1 MSILDGGKTRV
12 KSVTF
17 AEDKEEETNE
27 QSSQSSD
34 INIERWRDIS
44 IFSGYCAIRNVM
56 DAIYFCVDY
65 SDSNL
70 MNPVHRKDYRSH
82 SFLSSSDSG
91 NENDHS
97 KSFDSKKS
105 NFQEIY
111 TKNVTEKLLS
121 TREYLSKLQPLTY
134 RVEIL
139 QDIFSLLFVNH
150 ECIQESAFYEDIE
163 SGDCDDDRS
172 RHSTVDD
179 MHIHNMSEDSLTS
192 PEILSPAIDQQQ
204 MFILPHDDSGT
215 MLDGFYDEPF
225 QDKKTTRKL
234 VMRQNSLTQKISN
247 QKHDRATDENTGIRN
262 MSSDN
267 LNDKFTDLQ
276 TENVVSETGSTFSTD
291 SSLGLF
297 NLGFLNNEYL
307 VRDILNLLKDALL
320 DLESAQFQIRG
331 SSPEKNNSQRKKLPK
346 DSCYEIIVSLE
357 EPLTNIIQ
365 CSVTKETLHSKIS
378 KLRTFISEA
387 SWRFQLVCH
396 DKIPKK
402 PGEVLLGPVI
412 VSMELH
418 EEEIC
423 TDLIGPKERKK
434 GMSLGNILCKSNT
447 AVLLLILFIFI
458 SNLKLFFF
466 YHA

>member
-1 MSILDGGKTRV
+1 LSILDGGKKRV

-17 AEDKEEETNE
+17 VEDKEEETNE

-70 MNPVHRKDYRSH
+70 MNPVHKKDYRSH
-82 SFLSSSDSG
+82 SLLSCSDSG
-91 NENDHS
+91 NENCHV

-139 QDIFSLLFVNH
+139 QDIFSLLFVKH

-163 SGDCDDDRS
+163 SDDCDDDRS

-179 MHIHNMSEDSLTS
+179 MHINNMSEDSLTS
-192 PEILSPAIDQQQ
+192 SETLSPAINQQQ
-204 MFILPHDDSGT
+204 VFILPPDDPGT
-215 MLDGFYDEPF
+215 MLVGSYDEPF
-225 QDKKTTRKL
+225 QDRKTTRKKL
-234 VMRQNSLTQKISN
+234 VARRNSFTQQISD
-247 QKHDRATDENTGIRN
+247 QKLDRASDEIIRN

-267 LNDKFTDLQ
+267 LNDKITDLQ
-276 TENVVSETGSTFSTD
+276 TENIVSETGSTFSTD

-307 VRDILNLLKDALL
+307 VRDILNLLKDALF
-320 DLESAQFQIRG
+320 DLETAQFQIRG
-331 SSPEKNNSQRKKLPK
+331 STPEKNNSQRKKPQ
-346 DSCYEIIVSLE
+346 DSCYKIIVSLE

-365 CSVTKETLHSKIS
+365 CSVTKETLHSKVS

-387 SWRFQLVCH
+387 SWRFQLVCY

-434 GMSLGNILCKSNT
+434 GMCQGNRLCKSNT
-447 AVLLLILFIFI
+447 AVLL
-458 SNLKLFFF
+458 
-466 YHA
+466 

>member
-1 MSILDGGKTRV
+1 MSILDGEKRKV

-70 MNPVHRKDYRSH
+70 MNPVHKKDYRSH
-82 SFLSSSDSG
+82 SLLSSSDSG
-91 NENDHS
+91 NENGHS
-97 KSFDSKKS
+97 KSFDSKKC
-105 NFQEIY
+105 NLQEIY

-163 SGDCDDDRS
+163 SEDCDDDRS
-172 RHSTVDD
+172 RHSTADD
-179 MHIHNMSEDSLTS
+179 IHIHNISEDSLTS
-192 PEILSPAIDQQQ
+192 PEILSPTIDQQQ
-204 MFILPHDDSGT
+204 VFILPNDDAGT
-215 MLDGFYDEPF
+215 MLVGSYDEPF
-225 QDKKTTRKL
+225 ENKKTMRKL
-234 VMRQNSLTQKISN
+234 VTRRNSFTRQISN
-247 QKHDRATDENTGIRN
+247 QKLDRATDEITDTHVRN

-267 LNDKFTDLQ
+267 LNDKFTDLP

-307 VRDILNLLKDALL
+307 VRDILNLLKDALF

-346 DSCYEIIVSLE
+346 DSCYKIIVSLE

-365 CSVTKETLHSKIS
+365 CSVTKETLHSKVS

-423 TDLIGPKERKK
+423 TDLIGPKERKR
-434 GMSLGNILCKSNT
+434 GISEENRLCKSNT
-447 AVLLLILFIFI
+447 PVLTLFIFI
-458 SNLKLFFF
+458 SN
-466 YHA
+466 